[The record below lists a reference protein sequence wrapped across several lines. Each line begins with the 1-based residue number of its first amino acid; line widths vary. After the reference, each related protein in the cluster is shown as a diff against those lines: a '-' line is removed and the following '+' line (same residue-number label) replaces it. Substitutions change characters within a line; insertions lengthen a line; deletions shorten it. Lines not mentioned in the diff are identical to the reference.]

1 MKPFEGLCDLPEQ
14 KVDAGVVTVSAKR
27 TGYDSRENSLPF
39 EGIATIKVEG
49 ISLHGSLAFARML
62 LGFLLEKKKGIS
74 KVVHNRLFFKLVDM
88 SSDSIGLSRMAEDSS
103 PLKRIRRG
111 LPRACK
117 KV

>member
-1 MKPFEGLCDLPEQ
+1 MHQGYCLIFNHDRFCYMKPFEGLCDLPEQ

-62 LGFLLEKKKGIS
+62 LGFLLDKKK
-74 KVVHNRLFFKLVDM
+74 KEFQRLY
-88 SSDSIGLSRMAEDSS
+88 IT
-103 PLKRIRRG
+103 
-111 LPRACK
+111 ACFLNL
-117 KV
+117 

>member
-62 LGFLLEKKKGIS
+62 LGFLLEKKKG
-74 KVVHNRLFFKLVDM
+74 KKKKKEFQRLY
-88 SSDSIGLSRMAEDSS
+88 IT
-103 PLKRIRRG
+103 
-111 LPRACK
+111 ACFLNL
-117 KV
+117 